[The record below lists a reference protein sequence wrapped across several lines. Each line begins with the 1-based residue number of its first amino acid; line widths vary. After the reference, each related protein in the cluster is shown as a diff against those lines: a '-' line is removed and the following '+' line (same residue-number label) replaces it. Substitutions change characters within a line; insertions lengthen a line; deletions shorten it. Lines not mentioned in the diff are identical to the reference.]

1 MSGGELQRPWTSCPR
16 DNFETEKLKWFKTW
30 NHFAF
35 CVWYKQVGIDWKY
48 LSKFN
53 IELQWF
59 KSSFACLVF
68 IELFISY
75 VNFFFPFISQG
86 AFIKIFIS
94 AADRHGCQF
103 PKNAIGIL
111 ICLKSLWQFI
121 NSLSVCL
128 WWRCIKIY
136 HSCLLQNISGLLLS
150 FSL

>member
-94 AADRHGCQF
+94 AADRHGCQYIPEKCDRNIDLSQEF
-103 PKNAIGIL
+103 MTVYKQL
-111 ICLKSLWQFI
+111 V
-121 NSLSVCL
+121 SLSL
-128 WWRCIKIY
+128 MAL
-136 HSCLLQNISGLLLS
+136 HQNISQLLTPKYQRTPVVV
-150 FSL
+150 